1 MYETYQYYY
10 NIIINI
16 INIIQYYF
24 KLNLNKNLK

>member
-16 INIIQYYF
+16 INIVQYYF